1 VIVKTEDGGAS
12 WRELFLADDA
22 RVREFGIG
30 FVDENRGWVGASTTG
45 FETRDGGASWTPV
58 AMGQAVNKI
67 RVLKQGEGF
76 RAFAIGVQ
84 LHRLDG

>member
-1 VIVKTEDGGAS
+1 V
-12 WRELFLADDA
+12 DDA
-22 RVREFGIG
+22 RVRAFGIG
-30 FVDENRGWVGASTTG
+30 FVDENRGWVGTSTTG
-45 FETRDGGASWTPV
+45 FETRDGGATWAPV

-67 RVLKQGEGF
+67 RILKQGQGF